1 MDQKL
6 KKWIQWL
13 ETIHGEIREL
23 RMAQEIFSSV
33 QELVKKNKNIQ
44 KPSSF
49 YAYLQNTY
57 VSYVLMGI
65 RRQVKNDQSSIS
77 FVRLLTEMSKKPS
90 VLHRTYFRQL
100 YENKDGSAGMADK
113 DFDRRFCDQPNAPH
127 ISSSLVKEDLRE
139 LEKTSRSCEKFAD
152 KRIAHLDKQKPKLL
166 PRMKDVD
173 DTISILDDLYGK
185 YHLLFH
191 AKSLDTV
198 KPTYQ
203 YDWMEIFDHQW
214 RKNTE

>member
-77 FVRLLTEMSKKPS
+77 FVRLLTEMSKEPS

-100 YENKDGSAGMADK
+100 YEGHTADSENE
-113 DFDRRFCDQPNAPH
+113 DFDRFCDQPGAPH
-127 ISSSLVKEDLRE
+127 ISSSLVEEDMRK

-152 KRIAHLDKQKPKLL
+152 KRIAHLDQQKPTSLVT
-166 PRMKDVD
+166 MEDVD
-173 DTISILDDLYGK
+173 DVISILDRLYVK

-191 AKSLDTV
+191 AVSIETV

-203 YDWMEIFDHQW
+203 YDWMEIFDHPW